1 MNTLLGIDTIAF
13 TIGNIDIAWY
23 GIIVTTGIICAFLFF
38 LHMGKQQG
46 LILDFT
52 LETFIWVPVLAV
64 IFCRLFYV
72 IPRLGT
78 EYTTFIEVINI
89 RNGGLTIVGGIFGGL
104 LGILISV
111 LKNRQYHFVRVS
123 DAAALPVLI
132 GQIIGRW
139 GNFFNQELFGL
150 EITNPSFQ
158 KFPFAV
164 YIENPARFY
173 SGCQPGWYC
182 ALFFYEGVLNAI
194 GLIVAYSLYRKFKDK
209 FKPGTV
215 SLFYLTWYGLVR
227 GSLEF
232 LKIDHVTIG
241 DSGIGSIQVICYVMA
256 AVGIVLLALLY
267 TNKIHF
273 ESKKFD
279 DIIVAHTAK
288 MQAKL
293 AANQPKVGVVE
304 EAQPNVDENKEEIN
318 NNDEPLVQET
328 TVSSDSATN
337 EDKIADDKEIKE

>member
-1 MNTLLGIDTIAF
+1 MSELLGLKTIAF
-13 TIGNIDIAWY
+13 SIGNIDIAWY
-23 GIIVTTGIICAFLFF
+23 GIIVTTGIICAFLLF

-46 LILDFT
+46 LVIDFT
-52 LETFIWVPVLAV
+52 LETFIWILVLAV
-64 IFCRLFYV
+64 VGCRLFYV

-78 EYTTFIEVINI
+78 EYTTFEEVINI
-89 RNGGLTIVGGIFGGL
+89 RNGGLTIIGGIFGGI

-123 DAAALPVLI
+123 DAAALPVLL

-139 GNFFNQELFGL
+139 GNYVNQELFGL
-150 EITNPSFQ
+150 QITNESLQ

-164 YIENPARFY
+164 YIERPDRFY
-173 SGCQPGWYC
+173 KGCEPGYYC

-194 GLIVAYSLYRKFKDK
+194 GLIVAYVLYRKYKDK
-209 FKPGTV
+209 MKPGTI
-215 SLFYLTWYGLVR
+215 SLFYLAWYGLVR

-241 DSGIGSIQVICYVMA
+241 NTGVGSIQVICYVMA
-256 AVGIVLLALLY
+256 VVCIVLMALLY
-267 TNKIHF
+267 TNKISF
-273 ESKKFD
+273 EIKKFD

-293 AANQPKVGVVE
+293 AAQQQNVD
-304 EAQPNVDENKEEIN
+304 ATNVDEE
-318 NNDEPLVQET
+318 NNDNIEVATATEE
-328 TVSSDSATN
+328 SATN
-337 EDKIADDKEIKE
+337 EDKIADEKEIEE

>member
-52 LETFIWVPVLAV
+52 LETFIWVLVLAV

-150 EITNPSFQ
+150 EITNPAFQ

-256 AVGIVLLALLY
+256 AVGIILLALLY

-293 AANQPKVGVVE
+293 AANQPKVGIVE

-328 TVSSDSATN
+328 TVSNDSATN

>member
-1 MNTLLGIDTIAF
+1 MIELLGLDTIAF
-13 TIGNIDIAWY
+13 SIGNIDIAWY
-23 GIIVTTGIICAFLFF
+23 GIIVTTGIVCSFLFF
-38 LHMGKQQG
+38 LHMCKLQG
-46 LILDFT
+46 IILDFS
-52 LETFIWVPVLAV
+52 LETFIWVLVLAV
-64 IFCRLFYV
+64 ICCRLFYV

-104 LGILISV
+104 LGLAISV

-123 DAAALPVLI
+123 DAAGISVLI
-132 GQIIGRW
+132 GQVIGRW

-164 YIENPARFY
+164 YIEHPGRFY
-173 SGCQPGWYC
+173 TGCKPGWYC

-194 GLIVAYSLYRKFKDK
+194 GLIIAYTLYRKYKDK
-209 FKPGTV
+209 MKPGTL
-215 SLFYLTWYGLVR
+215 SLFYLGWYGLVR

-241 DSGIGSIQVICYVMA
+241 NTGIGSIQVICYVMA
-256 AVGIVLLALLY
+256 LICIVLMVLLY

-273 ESKKFD
+273 ESKRFD
-279 DIIVAHTAK
+279 EIIVAHTAK

-293 AANQPKVGVVE
+293 AQSQPNTLVE
-304 EAQPNVDENKEEIN
+304 EQPSVEENKEETN

-328 TVSSDSATN
+328 TVSTDSATN

>member
-1 MNTLLGIDTIAF
+1 MTELLGLNTIAF
-13 TIGNIDIAWY
+13 SIGNIDIAWY

-46 LILDFT
+46 LIMDFT
-52 LETFIWVPVLAV
+52 LETFIWVLVLAV
-64 IFCRLFYV
+64 ICCRLFYV
-72 IPRLGT
+72 VPRIGT
-78 EYTTFIEVINI
+78 EYTTFEEVINI

-111 LKNRQYHFVRVS
+111 LKNRQYHFARVS
-123 DAAALPVLI
+123 DAAALPVLV

-139 GNFFNQELFGL
+139 GNYVNQELFGL
-150 EITNPSFQ
+150 QITNESLQ

-173 SGCQPGWYC
+173 KGYQPGWYC

-194 GLIVAYSLYRKFKDK
+194 GLIVAYVLYRKFKDK
-209 FKPGTV
+209 MKPGTI
-215 SLFYLTWYGLVR
+215 SLFYLGWYGLVR

-241 DSGIGSIQVICYVMA
+241 DSGVGSIQVICYVMA
-256 AVGIVLLALLY
+256 VVCIVLMTLLY
-267 TNKIHF
+267 TNKISF

-279 DIIVAHTAK
+279 DIIVARTAK
-288 MQAKL
+288 MQAKM
-293 AANQPKVGVVE
+293 AGANQML
-304 EAQPNVDENKEEIN
+304 AQESSPAPQFKSIN
-318 NNDEPLVQET
+318 
-328 TVSSDSATN
+328 SSALSFLYGPMLTSIHNYWKNHSSFD
-337 EDKIADDKEIKE
+337 